1 MKHEYQAAMER
12 VKMPPECEARILAAL
27 EHDPVKHK
35 KTHIRTVIAIA
46 AAVFLLVSSTVAVSY
61 QTGVLNT
68 FFKGN
73 SSVLEPYIQ
82 YPDSVSNGD
91 YRLSIN
97 GALYDGNNFY
107 AVLIV
112 EGLNEQAI
120 DDLKSNKVIAE
131 SHLDFWGQDMVDRL
145 LASGGSGPDTFHL
158 LNASGISTRELSPP
172 DEASRAWRISGN
184 FMEAPEKTESIGLW
198 LDFIGR
204 DYIVNI
210 PINNIITPIT
220 LYPEQ
225 PDCIEVTIYA
235 TSVKAVFLASGMD
248 SEMLQAFSVV
258 LEDGS
263 ILTQD
268 DLGLRMND
276 GTYDPLT
283 MRYECN
289 YLFDVPIDPA
299 RITTVSIN
307 GIEVAV
313 S

>member
-1 MKHEYQAAMER
+1 
-12 VKMPPECEARILAAL
+12 
-27 EHDPVKHK
+27 
-35 KTHIRTVIAIA
+35 
-46 AAVFLLVSSTVAVSY
+46 
-61 QTGVLNT
+61 
-68 FFKGN
+68 
-73 SSVLEPYIQ
+73 
-82 YPDSVSNGD
+82 
-91 YRLSIN
+91 
-97 GALYDGNNFY
+97 
-107 AVLIV
+107 
-112 EGLNEQAI
+112 
-120 DDLKSNKVIAE
+120 
-131 SHLDFWGQDMVDRL
+131 
-145 LASGGSGPDTFHL
+145 
-158 LNASGISTRELSPP
+158 
-172 DEASRAWRISGN
+172 
-184 FMEAPEKTESIGLW
+184 MEAPEKTESIGLW

-210 PINNIITPIT
+210 PIDNIITPIT

-225 PDCIEVTIYA
+225 SDCIEVTIYA